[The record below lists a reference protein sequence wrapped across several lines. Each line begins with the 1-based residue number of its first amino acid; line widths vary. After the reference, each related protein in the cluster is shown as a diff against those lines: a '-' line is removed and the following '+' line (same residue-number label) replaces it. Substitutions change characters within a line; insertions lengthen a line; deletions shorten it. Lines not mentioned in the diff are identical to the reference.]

1 MSKESCHHC
10 APTIQANKA
19 VPEPSLLVHFWGSLL
34 CAVPVAWLAMK
45 DHMGYG
51 AIQWVLTSVSL
62 FGFGGPIWK
71 KAWGSVKARK
81 PNMFTLIAVGLLSA
95 YGLSVWLFF
104 HSDAPGFMGFY
115 FEGATMLMSMVL
127 LGQVL
132 EKKAG
137 DNTQH
142 ALEQLT
148 ELIPVRALLVI
159 EGSPD
164 QEIAVEAVQ
173 VGHHLRVLPGT
184 QIPVDGRIVNGT
196 STVDESWMTGESQP
210 VEKKVGDFVLAGT
223 LNQLGSF
230 VFVAEKTGTQ
240 TLLAHV
246 INWVAE
252 LQAQKVPIQKL
263 VDQISAVFTP
273 GVFILAALTGVSWW
287 FLGSEPHDPLQAI
300 VPAVSVLMVACPCAL
315 GLATPVAV
323 LVGTARAARSG
334 ILFRNLEAVQ
344 TFEKIDTIVFD
355 KTGTLTQGRPQVVS
369 SELLDNTLDTGVVW
383 RQVASLERASEH
395 PLASAVL
402 SAARNQG
409 ISQLDA
415 VENFRSFPG
424 LGISG
429 SLGGQTLLI
438 GNAAF
443 LKGQGIATEGG
454 ASRAQFLEVQGQTV
468 LWVAIEKRCVFL
480 IGVQDPIRSEALSM
494 IRAFKHRGLQLLL
507 ASGDQLSVTQKI
519 ATQLEISEWEGGL
532 LPNQKAETVRRL
544 QSQGRTVCFLGD
556 GINDAPAL
564 TQADLGIAMGTGT
577 DIARQSASITLV
589 KGNLSALF
597 NAFELS
603 RLMMRNIRQ
612 NLFWAFSYNLVGI
625 PLAAGVFYPIWGLKL
640 TPVFS
645 SLAMTISSL
654 LVVGN
659 SLRLQFQKFR
669 NAE

>member
-10 APTIQANKA
+10 APSIKNKPA
-19 VPEPSLLVHFWGSLL
+19 PEPSLRVQFWGSLL
-34 CAVPVAWLAMK
+34 CTVPVAWLAMK
-45 DHMGYG
+45 NHLGHG
-51 AIQWVLTSVSL
+51 AIQWGLTSVSL

-71 KAWGSVKARK
+71 KAWVSVKALK

-104 HSDAPGFMGFY
+104 HSDASGFMGFY
-115 FEGATMLMSMVL
+115 FEGATMLLSMVL

-132 EKKAG
+132 EAKAG
-137 DNTQH
+137 DNTQQ
-142 ALEQLT
+142 ALGQLT
-148 ELIPVRALLVI
+148 ELIPSKARLVV

-164 QEIAVEAVQ
+164 QEIAVEAIQ
-173 VGHHLRVLPGT
+173 LGNHLRVLPGT
-184 QIPVDGRIVNGT
+184 QIPVDGRIVDGA
-196 STVDESWMTGESQP
+196 SAVDESWMTGESQP
-210 VEKKVGDFVLAGT
+210 IEKKVGDFVLAGT

-246 INWVAE
+246 IDWVAE

-263 VDQISAVFTP
+263 VDRISAVFTP
-273 GVFILAALTGVSWW
+273 LVFVFAAITGLVWW
-287 FLGSEPHDPLQAI
+287 IFGSEPGNPLQAI
-300 VPAVSVLMVACPCAL
+300 VPAISVLMVACPCAL
-315 GLATPVAV
+315 GLATPIAI

-334 ILFRNLEAVQ
+334 ILFRNLESVQ
-344 TFEKIDTIVFD
+344 IFEKIDTIVFD

-369 SELLDNTLDTGVVW
+369 SQLLDKNLDTRVVW

-402 SAARNQG
+402 DAAGNQG

-424 LGISG
+424 LGITG
-429 SLGGQTLLI
+429 SVGGQTLLI
-438 GNAAF
+438 GNPAF
-443 LKGQGIATEGG
+443 LKDQGIATEEVL
-454 ASRAQFLEVQGQTV
+454 SRARSLEDQGQTV

-480 IGVQDPIRSEALSM
+480 IGVQDQIRPEAPSM
-494 IRAFKHRGLQLLL
+494 IRAFKHRGLKLLL
-507 ASGDQLSVTQKI
+507 ASGDQPSVTQKI

-532 LPNQKAETVRRL
+532 LPHQKAETIRRL

-577 DIARQSASITLV
+577 DIARQSASITLI

-625 PLAAGVFYPIWGLKL
+625 PLAAGAFYPIWGLKL

-645 SLAMTISSL
+645 SMAMTISSL

-659 SLRLQFQKFR
+659 SLRLRFQKFR